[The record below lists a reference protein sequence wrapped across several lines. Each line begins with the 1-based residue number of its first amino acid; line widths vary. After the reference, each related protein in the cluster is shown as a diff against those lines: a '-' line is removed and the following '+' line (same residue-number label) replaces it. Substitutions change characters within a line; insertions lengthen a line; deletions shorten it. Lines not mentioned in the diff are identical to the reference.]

1 MLNYKDTE
9 TYKKQFEIWKS
20 LSAQIWKADAVR
32 QSKIPH
38 HAFVRAFNDAGIEL
52 KAKNGT
58 PLSVGRINGHLKQLK
73 LHIAELG
80 KLNGVSKEKIENW
93 KSNVRLCLLKE
104 DVAEIKDLVTDDDF
118 FSSL

>member
-20 LSAQIWKADAVR
+20 LSADIWKDDAKR

-38 HAFVRAFNDAGIEL
+38 NQFVKAFTHAGIEL
-52 KAKNGT
+52 KAQNGT
-58 PLSVGRINGHLKQLK
+58 PLSVGRINGHLNQLK

-104 DVAEIKDLVTDDDF
+104 DVAEIKGLVTNDDF